1 MALPTRHSAKDVLAV
16 DCRGLT
22 KRFGDVTA
30 AEDVTLEVPRGEI
43 LALLGPSGCGKTTF
57 LRLVAGFEHPD
68 GGSIHLA
75 GRSVAGNGSF
85 VPPERRHVGIVFQD
99 YALFPHLCVGD
110 NVAFGLSGP
119 GCDVRTRDVLHQV
132 GLTGLAERFPHE
144 LSGGQQQRVALAR
157 ALAPRPDIILFD
169 EPFSSLDAALRIKVR
184 DEVREILREAE
195 ATAIFVTHD
204 QEEALSLA
212 DRVAIMR
219 EGRIHQVDTPERV
232 YTRPAD
238 PFVAAFVGGA
248 NLLDAESDGKHV
260 TSALGT
266 FGPLNAPPKGR
277 VTLIIRPE
285 SLRLHYDARS
295 TAVVVAATYFGHD
308 QLVEVRLEGGEVV
321 RVRLGTSHFY
331 EAGDHVAV
339 SVVPD
344 EVLAYSI

>member
-1 MALPTRHSAKDVLAV
+1 M
-16 DCRGLT
+16 DCRHLT
-22 KRFGDVTA
+22 KSFGDTTA
-30 AEDVTLEVPRGEI
+30 TEDVTLQVSRGEI

-68 GGSIHLA
+68 RGALFLA
-75 GRSVAGNGSF
+75 GRPVAGNGTF

-119 GCDVRTRDVLHQV
+119 GCDARTRDVLHQV
-132 GLTGLAERFPHE
+132 GLGGLVDRFPHE

-169 EPFSSLDAALRIKVR
+169 EPFSSLDAALRVKVR

-219 EGRIHQVDTPERV
+219 EGRIHQIDTPELV

-248 NLLDAESDGKHV
+248 NLLAATADGKQV

-266 FGPLNAPPKGR
+266 FGPLNAPPAGS
-277 VTLIIRPE
+277 VTLIVRPE
-285 SLRLHYDARS
+285 SLRLRYDAGS
-295 TAVVVAATYFGHD
+295 DAVVESATYFGHD
-308 QLVEVRLEGGEVV
+308 QLVEVRLPNGEVV
-321 RVRLGTSHFY
+321 RVRLGTSHFFD
-331 EAGDHVAV
+331 EGDPVAV